1 MDAVNRASR
10 PPGPPR
16 PQTRS
21 QQGDPQATAPPLPHE
36 RDESAHDTQ
45 SAQDPSM
52 QRVGRLAHQDMVRG
66 TPDTSRSVET
76 DATYH
81 RLRED
86 AQAAS
91 GNDAPRKKPG
101 AKAGP
106 GGEGR

>member
-1 MDAVNRASR
+1 MNRASR

-21 QQGDPQATAPPLPHE
+21 QQGDPEATAPPLPHE

-45 SAQDPSM
+45 QAQEPSM
-52 QRVGRLAHQDMVRG
+52 QRMGRLAHGDVVRG
-66 TPDTSRSVET
+66 TPDTTRSVET

-81 RLRED
+81 RLREG
-86 AQAAS
+86 AEAAGEKEAS
-91 GNDAPRKKPG
+91 RKKPG